1 MPKHALLVGINY
13 HGQQG
18 ELRGCIN
25 DVENVKQILIS
36 KLGYLEENIV
46 MLTDDKEDAGKQPTA
61 MNIMQN
67 LYNLMKISHDND
79 VEEVWFHY
87 SGHGT
92 YIKDRSGDEADG
104 KDECLCPVDY
114 AEMGLLRDDDLRN
127 MVKHMNPSCYG
138 TFIMDCCH
146 SGSMLDLK
154 YQFFGSRKTSVVNEG
169 GEAIEAPVLMI
180 SGCRDDQTSADA
192 YIERESQGAMTAAL
206 LFSMEK
212 LEYSA
217 TCFGLL
223 KEMRNYLRYNH
234 YTQIPQLSSSKEVT
248 NVSVFCSSGEMHRFI
263 KL

>member
-13 HGQQG
+13 FGQQG

-25 DVENVKQILIS
+25 DVENIKDILIS
-36 KLGYLEENIV
+36 KLGYLDENIV
-46 MLTDDKEDAGKQPTA
+46 ILTDDQGDVEKRPTA

-67 LYNLMKISHDND
+67 LYDLMKKSHEDD

-92 YIKDRSGDEADG
+92 YIKDRSGDENDG

-114 AEMGLLRDDDLRN
+114 AQMGLLRDDDLRN
-127 MVKHMNPSCYG
+127 MLKHMNSKCHG

-154 YQFFGSRKTSVVNEG
+154 YQFFGSQKVSIVNEKC
-169 GEAIEAPVLMI
+169 EAINSPILMI

-192 YIERESQGAMTAAL
+192 YIENESQGAMTSAL
-206 LFSMEK
+206 IFSLNK
-212 LEYSA
+212 LGYYV

-223 KEMRNYLRYNH
+223 KKMRNYLKYNC
-234 YTQIPQLSSSKEVT
+234 YTQIPQLSSSREIT
-248 NVSVFCSSGEMHRFI
+248 NVSVFCSPGELHRFI

>member
-13 HGQQG
+13 YGTQG

-25 DVENVKQILIS
+25 DVINVKQVLIS

-46 MLTDDKEDAGKQPTA
+46 MLTDDQDDVAKKPTA

-67 LYNLMKISHDND
+67 LYNLMAKSHGD
-79 VEEVWFHY
+79 VEEVWFHF

-92 YIKDRSGDEADG
+92 YIRDRSGDESDG

-114 AEMGLLRDDDLRN
+114 GEVGLLRDDDLRGMIKN
-127 MVKHMNPSCYG
+127 MNSDCHG

-154 YQFFGSRKTSVVNEG
+154 YQFFGSKKVSVVNEEA
-169 GEAIEAPVLMI
+169 EAIDAPVLMI

-192 YIERESQGAMTAAL
+192 YIENESQGAMTAAL
-206 LFSMEK
+206 LFCLKK
-212 LEYSA
+212 LDYSA

-223 KEMRNYLRYNH
+223 KEMRNYLKYSRYS
-234 YTQIPQLSSSKEVT
+234 QIPQLSSSKEVT
-248 NVSVFCSSGEMHRFI
+248 NVSIFCSSGELHRFI